1 MPPYLR
7 QGLYHMRQITCYTRY
22 QHVLQFIKGPC
33 PRGQWLE
40 PDTNGYGICRSSPC
54 PADKCDGR
62 HIYWKP
68 QPSAEGGCYKSFTR
82 GPCRRNSYFLVEDY
96 GTRRGRCVSQYGSS
110 FNPMNPYTMPARYPM
125 NRNSYDMMYSNSLMS
140 PWSKFGMYPSFG
152 MQDTMD
158 NFEDDYEDLDNL
170 DY

>member
-1 MPPYLR
+1 
-7 QGLYHMRQITCYTRY
+7 
-22 QHVLQFIKGPC
+22 
-33 PRGQWLE
+33 
-40 PDTNGYGICRSSPC
+40 
-54 PADKCDGR
+54 
-62 HIYWKP
+62 
-68 QPSAEGGCYKSFTR
+68 
-82 GPCRRNSYFLVEDY
+82 
-96 GTRRGRCVSQYGSS
+96 
-110 FNPMNPYTMPARYPM
+110 MNPYTMPARYPM